1 MMRSKPRSMKFIKFG
16 IFAFIFS
23 FGTSLLA
30 QEIIPEPKTQP
41 KFKALEK
48 NGKRKVDGIIAT
60 VGDYII
66 LDSDIDLEYIEL
78 KNQQVALE
86 DITRCQLLGKLME
99 EKLYAHQARLDTT
112 IVVTDAEINNMMQ
125 ERLDYM
131 VQQIGSMEKV
141 IKYYN
146 RKDEDDFKSFFFDI
160 LKTNKLTA
168 EMQNKVVDAV
178 EITPEEVRTF
188 FKKLEKEEL
197 PQFGAEVEV
206 AQIIIEPKVTPEDKQ
221 KAIDRLN
228 EIRND
233 VLNNGASFTT
243 RAVLYSQDPGSRSQ
257 GGYYKMNR
265 KTPFV
270 KEFKDVAFGLAEGEI
285 SKPFETEFGFHIIL
299 VEKIRGQE
307 IELRHILIVPTVTE
321 KAIREA
327 KEKAD
332 DIRKKLQNKEM
343 TFAEA
348 ARAFSDEKE
357 TRTNGGTLLNPKT
370 QDTKFE
376 LTKMD
381 PQLYAIVS
389 DLKEGDL
396 SRVIPDEDK
405 RGNKRFKIMTVTKRI
420 DPHTADYAIDYVKIR
435 DLALKEKQIET
446 IGKWTEEK
454 IKETYI
460 RVNPQYRNCE
470 FTNNW
475 IKL

>member
-1 MMRSKPRSMKFIKFG
+1 MKFIKASVVLFLLFWSTG
-16 IFAFIFS
+16 F
-23 FGTSLLA
+23 LA
-30 QEIIPEPKTQP
+30 QEIIPDPVAKP
-41 KFKALEK
+41 NYKALEK
-48 NGKRKVDGIIAT
+48 DGKKKVDGIIAT
-60 VGDYII
+60 VGDYLI

-78 KNQQVALE
+78 KNQEVAIE
-86 DITRCQLLGKLME
+86 EISRCQLLGKLME

-112 IVVTDAEINNMMQ
+112 IVVADAEINNMMQ

-146 RKDEDDFKSFFFDI
+146 RKDEEDFRTFFFDI

-188 FKKLEKEEL
+188 FKKLEKDEL

-206 AQIIIEPKVTPEDKQ
+206 AQIIIEPKVTQEDKQ

-243 RAVLYSQDPGSRSQ
+243 RAVLYSQDPGSRSS

-307 IELRHILIVPTVTE
+307 IELRHILIIPTVTE
-321 KAIREA
+321 KAINEA

-332 DIRKKLQNKEM
+332 DLRKKLENKEL

-348 ARAFSDEKE
+348 ARSFSDEKE
-357 TRTNGGTLLNPKT
+357 TRTNGGTLINPQT

-381 PQLYAIVS
+381 PQLYSVVS
-389 DLKEGDL
+389 ELKEGDL
-396 SRVIPDEDK
+396 SRVLADEDR
-405 RGNKRFKIMTVTKRI
+405 RGTKRFKIMTVTKRI
-420 DPHTADYAIDYVKIR
+420 DPHTADYAVDYVKIR
-435 DLALKEKQIET
+435 DLALKEKQIEA

-475 IKL
+475 LKK